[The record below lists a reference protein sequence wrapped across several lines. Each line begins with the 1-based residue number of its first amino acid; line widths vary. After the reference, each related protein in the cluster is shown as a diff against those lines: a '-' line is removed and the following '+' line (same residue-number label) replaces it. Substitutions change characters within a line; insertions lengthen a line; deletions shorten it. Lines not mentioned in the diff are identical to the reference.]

1 MTLYHFLFNCTSFRE
16 YFDLLWSSLTTNV
29 VRINPTDGSHMS
41 DFLVNLKQHQ
51 KTLLLIGRLL
61 LPFDLA
67 TMMMMTLSVASAVG
81 KIYKL
86 CSDKLRELEAPWITK

>member
-1 MTLYHFLFNCTSFRE
+1 MVKSDNCIE
-16 YFDLLWSSLTTNV
+16 VICNNL
-29 VRINPTDGSHMS
+29 TDGSHMS
-41 DFLVNLKQHQ
+41 DFLV
-51 KTLLLIGRLL
+51 TLYEFIGIRRLYCEFGCMP

-67 TMMMMTLSVASAVG
+67 TIMMIVRFVASAVG